1 MSGGQKRRV
10 SLALALIGNPKV
22 ILLDE
27 PTTGLDPKNRRRVWG
42 LLQEMK
48 SRSTI
53 VLTSHSLEEAE
64 TLGDLIGVMAGGKL
78 QAMGTSLD
86 LKATFGTGYRLHC
99 TLTPNG
105 AGNDGSGEVG
115 NDEISK
121 RAAESILALVKGY
134 VRTATGI

>member
-53 VLTSHSLEEAE
+53 VLTTHSMEEAE

-78 QAMGTSLD
+78 QVGLLVELIRITRSIYFITTHIIIKIKD
-86 LKATFGTGYRLHC
+86 TF
-99 TLTPNG
+99 
-105 AGNDGSGEVG
+105 
-115 NDEISK
+115 
-121 RAAESILALVKGY
+121 
-134 VRTATGI
+134 